1 MAACDSASDDNVLS
15 IGLVL
20 PLSGT
25 LDDVGS
31 ELLKGAELARDEIND
46 SGKLGDTELALIT
59 EDNTSTTD
67 GSATAFN
74 KLINE
79 ELVPA
84 IVGPYTSSS
93 TSRVLSAVD
102 GAGVVAFGP
111 TSAASGLAA
120 KSRWLFRSSLTVDQL
135 VPTGIRVSKN
145 HLNYRRVATIVND
158 ADTFSVS
165 SQRRIAEML
174 NADPDITIVS
184 EQSYSRPPGVAI
196 GDLTPQLTDI
206 MNAGPDAVFFSGLP
220 EDRFGVITQSH
231 ALGISNTS
239 YISTLFAIAD
249 AERINAA
256 VPGAA
261 EGVITFH
268 VWTSGSDVALSKTFV
283 SSFTARHGTAPNDF
297 AARSYAAMHILGE
310 ALANAENYEAASIQ
324 SALSSTKGLA
334 TIFGPFSFDENGD
347 AVYDPIVA
355 QVQNNEFTILN

>member
-1 MAACDSASDDNVLS
+1 MATCDSASDDNVLN

-25 LDDVGS
+25 LEDVGS
-31 ELLKGAELARDEIND
+31 EMMKGVELARDEIND
-46 SGKLGDTELALIT
+46 SGQLGDTKLALIT
-59 EDNTSTTD
+59 EDNNSTTD
-67 GSATAFN
+67 GSATAYN

-79 ELVPA
+79 DLVPA

-120 KSRWLFRSSLTVDQL
+120 KSNWLFRSTLTVDQL
-135 VPTGIRVSKN
+135 VPTGIRVSKD

-165 SQRRIAEML
+165 SQRRIAEVL
-174 NADPDITIVS
+174 SADPDITIVS
-184 EQSYSRPPGVAI
+184 TQSYSRPPGTTI
-196 GDLTPQLTDI
+196 EDLTPQLTDI
-206 MNAGPDAVFFSGLP
+206 MNASPDAIFFSGLP
-220 EDRFGVITQSH
+220 EDRFGVITQAH
-231 ALGISNTS
+231 ALGITDTP

-249 AERINAA
+249 AKRINAA
-256 VPGAA
+256 AAGAA

-268 VWTSGSDVALSKTFV
+268 VWIANSDVALSKTFV
-283 SSFTARHGTAPNDF
+283 SSFTARHGAAPNGF
-297 AARSYAAMHILGE
+297 AARGYAAMHILGE
-310 ALANAENYEAASIQ
+310 ALANAENYQAASIQ
-324 SALSSTKGLA
+324 SALSETRGLA

-355 QVQNNEFTILN
+355 QVQNNEFTIIN